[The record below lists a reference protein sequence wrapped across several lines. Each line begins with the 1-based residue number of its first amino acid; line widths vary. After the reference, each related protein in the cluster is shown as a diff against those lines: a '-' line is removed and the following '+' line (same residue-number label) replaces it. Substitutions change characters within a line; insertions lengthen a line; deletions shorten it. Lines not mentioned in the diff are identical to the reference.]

1 MKEQALKELLYKMA
15 DDQFIL
21 GHRNAEWT
29 GLGPIL
35 EEDIAFSS
43 MAQDKLGHSL
53 ALYGLLQQLGEADPD
68 TLAFRRSADQFR
80 CCQFVE
86 LPIGEYDFSL
96 VRHFLFDHAEAVRF
110 ALLSQTAYAPL
121 AQVVAKLQG
130 ELKYHLLHAN
140 TMIRRLGNATTES
153 ISRLQDSLQAAFP
166 YALGMF
172 ELSPYE
178 DELVASGLYGG
189 EALAQATWLEN
200 IRSVLAQTA
209 LRLPDSR
216 QVQPVLGGRLGCHSP
231 FLQPLLDEMT
241 EVVRIDP
248 GAEW

>member
-15 DDQFIL
+15 DDQYIL
-21 GHRNAEWT
+21 GHRNSEWT

-53 ALYGLLQQLGEADPD
+53 ALYGLLQQLGEPDPD
-68 TLAFRRSADQFR
+68 TLAFRRQAGQFR

-96 VRHFLFDHAEAVRF
+96 IRHFLFDHAEAIRF
-110 ALLSQTAYAPL
+110 NLLSQTSYAPL
-121 AQVVAKLQG
+121 AQVLAKLQG
-130 ELKYHLLHAN
+130 ELKYHLWHAN
-140 TMIRRLGNATTES
+140 TMIKRLGNATAES
-153 ISRLQDSLQAAFP
+153 ISRLQASLQAAFP

-178 DELVASGLYGG
+178 EDLVASGLYAG
-189 EALAQATWLEN
+189 EGLAQATWLEN
-200 IRSVLAQTA
+200 ISSVLDQTV
-209 LRLPDSR
+209 LSLPDIR
-216 QVQPVLGGRLGCHSP
+216 QVQPVLGGRLGRHSSY
-231 FLQPLLDEMT
+231 LQPLLDEMT

-248 GAEW
+248 DAAW

>member
-1 MKEQALKELLYKMA
+1 MKNQALIELLYKMA

-21 GHRNAEWT
+21 GHRNSEWT
-29 GLGPIL
+29 GLGPVL

-53 ALYGLLQQLGEADPD
+53 AFYRLLQDLGEGEPD
-68 TLAFRRSADQFR
+68 TLAFKRPAARFH

-96 VRHFLFDHAEAVRF
+96 VRHFLFDQAEAIRF
-110 ALLSQTAYAPL
+110 ELLSRTAYAPL
-121 AQVVAKLQG
+121 ALVVAKLKG

-140 TMIRRLGNATTES
+140 IMIKRLGTATPES
-153 ISRLQDSLQAAFP
+153 ISRLQASLQAALP

-178 DELVASGLYGG
+178 EDLMAAGIYAG
-189 EALAQATWLEN
+189 EAQARATWLEN
-200 IRSVLAQTA
+200 IKKVLDQTA
-209 LRLPDSR
+209 LTLPDMG
-216 QVQPVLGGRLGCHSP
+216 QVAPVLGGRLGRHSP
-231 FLQPLLDEMT
+231 YLQPLLEEMT

-248 GAEW
+248 NAEW